1 MPQPVASTGEMLDRT
16 GSQRQFF
23 QLSGRVQAT
32 RLDKAGRCKRLHL
45 ETGGRIERIKLAKP
59 LRSRLGTG
67 PIVGS
72 WVALAGTAK
81 RHPQTGRLKL
91 KAQTL
96 SLSRV
101 RPTGR
106 WGAVLPTSSIVPPPT
121 PARPPID
128 RPAAQAPSAKI
139 LVCQK
144 ANCRKRGGDGLC
156 QAIAQ
161 TLAAKGLGDRVKVQ
175 PTGCLKECNRGP
187 AIVTLPDKTRHT
199 RIQPDQIPALIETHF
214 SP

>member
-1 MPQPVASTGEMLDRT
+1 MLDRV
-16 GSQRQFF
+16 GFDRQFF

-32 RLDKAGRCKRLHL
+32 QQDKAGRCKRVDL

-67 PIVGS
+67 PSVGN
-72 WVALAGTAK
+72 WVALSGTAK

-91 KAQTL
+91 KAKTL
-96 SLSRV
+96 SLARV

-106 WGAVLPTSSIVPPPT
+106 WGLSSSGSAIAVAE
-121 PARPPID
+121 PAAQRPSD
-128 RPAAQAPSAKI
+128 RPAAPAPSAKI

-144 ANCRKRGGDGLC
+144 SSCRKRGGDGLC

-161 TLAAKGLGDRVKVQ
+161 TLAAKGLSDRVKVQ

-199 RIQPDQIPALIETHF
+199 GLKPAQIPALIETHF